1 MERMAEIWLKIYT
14 IFDNFESGA
23 GKPSSPRAKILSP
36 PLFETK
42 HFTTANNS
50 QNIYVGALS
59 RISILYH
66 NAYEKRFY
74 FNAKPHFYIFKKMK
88 NRSPSAFIMY

>member
-1 MERMAEIWLKIYT
+1 MNLEYLT
-14 IFDNFESGA
+14 VL
-23 GKPSSPRAKILSP
+23 ILSP

-59 RISILYH
+59 RISILYQ
-66 NAYEKRFY
+66 NVYKKRLY
-74 FNAKPHFYIFKKMK
+74 FNAEPHFYIFENEKQE
-88 NRSPSAFIMY
+88 S